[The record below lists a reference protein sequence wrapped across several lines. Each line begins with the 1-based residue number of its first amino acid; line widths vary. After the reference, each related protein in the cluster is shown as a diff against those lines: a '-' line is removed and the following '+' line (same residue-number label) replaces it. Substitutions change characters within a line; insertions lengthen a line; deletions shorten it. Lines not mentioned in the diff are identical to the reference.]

1 MGTRLKREY
10 KLREEISAMNEQN
23 RIKRAEQLRQLDDE
37 TEQSLKAKL
46 AEQHRVLT
54 KDELKKQ
61 LDEINSEESRFK
73 AEEELEYIQDKI
85 NNLTPEQF
93 EALESVIADLEE
105 LDRQR
110 NSLAEDKT
118 ERSELL
124 SLSKKLIGIVGIA
137 GFVFIILKIIS
148 NKDR

>member
-10 KLREEISAMNEQN
+10 RLREEISAMNEQN

-61 LDEINSEESRFK
+61 LDESRFK

-110 NSLAEDKT
+110 HSLAEDKT
-118 ERSELL
+118 EKSELL
-124 SLSKKLIGIVGIA
+124 SLAKKLIGIVGIA

>member
-10 KLREEISAMNEQN
+10 RLREEISAMNEQN

-54 KDELKKQ
+54 KDDLKKQ
-61 LDEINSEESRFK
+61 LDESRFK

-110 NSLAEDKT
+110 HSLAEDKT
-118 ERSELL
+118 EKSELL
-124 SLSKKLIGIVGIA
+124 SLAKKLIGIVGIA